1 MTVNPAAGAAIGTA
15 PCHSH
20 ADGQPWPASFRVT
33 TVFSPLFCRY
43 EAGEMERAQLREAVL
58 KHKAEMEV
66 LAEEHTAE
74 LTAMTAAHETELAV
88 AAKHRAA
95 LEKQLQEAS
104 SQLAQAQVRMS
115 RTAGRATL

>member
-1 MTVNPAAGAAIGTA
+1 M
-15 PCHSH
+15 
-20 ADGQPWPASFRVT
+20 
-33 TVFSPLFCRY
+33 FCRY